1 MKVHFQNFLTVYTAI
16 FFLPGIAVSMS
27 LMPPDRANIG
37 LIVPKFT
44 DSGESHSVGA
54 HVLAASM
61 MALREI
67 NNKTDGIANDILP
80 YTSLYVTVESPLQT
94 TSTRRNYLAAVNN
107 ALFLSNDAFN
117 KSGVLAVIG
126 TIATESSKATA
137 EIFAN

>member
-1 MKVHFQNFLTVYTAI
+1 MNNNLAAFTGICLLAKVLI
-16 FFLPGIAVSMS
+16 SMS
-27 LMPPDRANIG
+27 VQPPERANIG
-37 LIVPKFT
+37 LVVPKFT
-44 DSGESHSVGA
+44 ESGESHSVGA

-67 NNKTDGIANDILP
+67 NNKTNGIANDILP
-80 YTSLYVTVESPLQT
+80 YTGLYVTVESPLQT
-94 TSTRRNYLAAVNN
+94 NSARRNYLAAVNN

-117 KSGVLAVIG
+117 KTGVLAVIG